1 MNAASEKPRR
11 AGLLSEP
18 QFRRL
23 LRAKLA
29 TQVGQNI
36 ILYTV
41 LIVVVERTE
50 SSMQSTLLV
59 LAMTLPSVILGV
71 PAGLVVDW
79 LPKRALLL
87 VVGLM
92 RAGVCLALLQH
103 GGSLRDIYLLVFL
116 FAAVGQ
122 LQGPAESAGLPGL
135 VGRGR
140 LSSANAYLIL
150 VILAAQV
157 AGMVI
162 IAPAFLKTVGAN
174 PLYVLSGILFVLGGV
189 IYARTSG
196 LGAPVDQEEAPAP
209 PAGAPRRVGLW
220 AGVEVIRRDR
230 TMYLAIVELTLAA
243 FLMKSLVVLTPHYA
257 RDILHL
263 APDNSVFIATPAAAG
278 ALIGLAL
285 VPLLA
290 RFISAGR
297 LVTAGLLLFIAG
309 LVGLGYVYF
318 AADAVQEHL
327 RLNLSGLEDRLGIS
341 SVVSMT
347 MLLAMPLGLAFTVVS
362 VGARTVLNRRSPP
375 ELQGRV
381 FATQSALA
389 DLASVPPLLAVGAV
403 ADLMGVRVVLLV
415 AAGLSALVAVAARLV
430 PARRRPSPPGRRRA
444 ERADAGRSPE
454 GGIASEH

>member
-1 MNAASEKPRR
+1 MNAASEKTRP

-18 QFRRL
+18 HFWRL

-29 TQVGQNI
+29 TQIGQNI

-71 PAGLVVDW
+71 PAGLIVDW

-87 VVGLM
+87 TVGLV
-92 RAGVCLALLQH
+92 RAGVCLALAQH
-103 GGSLRDIYLLVFL
+103 GASLRDIYLLVLL

-140 LSSANAYLIL
+140 LGSANAYLIL
-150 VILAAQV
+150 VTLAAQV

-162 IAPAFLKTVGAN
+162 IAPAFLKTVGEN
-174 PLYVLSGILFVLGGV
+174 PLYVLSGILFVLGGLT
-189 IYARTSG
+189 YARTSG
-196 LGAPVDQEEAPAP
+196 LGKAVEPEEAPQV
-209 PAGAPRRVGLW
+209 GAPRRIGLW
-220 AGVEVIRRDR
+220 AGLEVIRRDR
-230 TMYLAIVELTLAA
+230 TIYLAMVELTLAG

-257 RDILHL
+257 HDILHL
-263 APDNSVFIATPAAAG
+263 APDNSVFIATPAAVG

-285 VPLLA
+285 ASLLA
-290 RFISAGR
+290 WFISPGR
-297 LVTAGLLLFIAG
+297 LVTVGLLIFIAG

-347 MLLAMPLGLAFTVVS
+347 MLLAVPLGLAFTMVS
-362 VGARTVLNRRSPP
+362 VGARTVFNRRSPP

-381 FATQSALA
+381 FATQSALT
-389 DLASVPPLLAVGAV
+389 DLASVPPLLVVGAV
-403 ADLMGVRVVLLV
+403 ADLVGVRLMLLV
-415 AAGLSALVAVAARLV
+415 VAGLSALAAALARLTA
-430 PARRRPSPPGRRRA
+430 PGQRPSG
-444 ERADAGRSPE
+444 SPAE
-454 GGIASEH
+454 GGVSREH

>member
-1 MNAASEKPRR
+1 
-11 AGLLSEP
+11 
-18 QFRRL
+18 
-23 LRAKLA
+23 
-29 TQVGQNI
+29 
-36 ILYTV
+36 
-41 LIVVVERTE
+41 
-50 SSMQSTLLV
+50 
-59 LAMTLPSVILGV
+59 V

-87 VVGLM
+87 MVGLV

-103 GGSLRDIYLLVFL
+103 GASLRDIYLLVFL
-116 FAAVGQ
+116 FAAAGQ

-140 LSSANAYLIL
+140 LGSANAYLIL

-157 AGMVI
+157 AGMAI
-162 IAPAFLKTVGAN
+162 IAPAFLKTVGES

-189 IYARTSG
+189 TYARTSG
-196 LGAPVDQEEAPAP
+196 LGAPVDQEEASPQAH
-209 PAGAPRRVGLW
+209 APRRIGLW
-220 AGVEVIRRDR
+220 AGLEVIRRDR
-230 TMYLAIVELTLAA
+230 AIYLALVELTLAA
-243 FLMKSLVVLTPHYA
+243 FLMKSLVVLTPHYT

-263 APDNSVFIATPAAAG
+263 APANSVFIATPAAVG

-290 RFISAGR
+290 WFISPGR
-297 LVTAGLLLFIAG
+297 LVTVGLLIFIAG

-347 MLLAMPLGLAFTVVS
+347 MLLAVPLGLAFTVVS
-362 VGARTVLNRRSPP
+362 VGARTVFNRRSPP

-381 FATQSALA
+381 FATQSALS
-389 DLASVPPLLAVGAV
+389 DLASVLPLLVIGAV
-403 ADLMGVRVVLLV
+403 ADLVGVRVVLLV
-415 AAGLSALVAVAARLV
+415 TAGLCALAAGVARLV
-430 PARRRPSPPGRRRA
+430 APGQRRL
-444 ERADAGRSPE
+444 DWLPE
-454 GGIASEH
+454 GGIAKEH

>member
-1 MNAASEKPRR
+1 MNAASEETQR

-18 QFRRL
+18 QFWRL

-29 TQVGQNI
+29 AQLGQNI

-59 LAMTLPSVILGV
+59 LSMTLPSVILGV

-87 VVGLM
+87 MVGLV
-92 RAGVCLALLQH
+92 RAGVCLALLQY
-103 GGSLRDIYLLVFL
+103 GASLRDIYLLVFL

-140 LSSANAYLIL
+140 LGSANAYLIL

-157 AGMVI
+157 AGMAI
-162 IAPAFLKTVGAN
+162 IAPAFLKTVGED
-174 PLYVLSGILFVLGGV
+174 PLYVLSGVLLVLGG
-189 IYARTSG
+189 ITYARTSG
-196 LGAPVDQEEAPAP
+196 LGAPADQEETP
-209 PAGAPRRVGLW
+209 PPEVEAPRRIGLW
-220 AGVEVIRRDR
+220 AGLEVIRSDR
-230 TMYLAIVELTLAA
+230 TIYLAMVELTLAA
-243 FLMKSLVVLTPHYA
+243 FLMKSLVVLTPHYT

-263 APDNSVFIATPAAAG
+263 APSNSVFIATPSAVG
-278 ALIGLAL
+278 ALMGLAL

-290 RFISAGR
+290 WFISPGR
-297 LVTAGLLLFIAG
+297 LVTAGLVVFIAG

-327 RLNLSGLEDRLGIS
+327 RLNLSGIEDRLGIS

-347 MLLAMPLGLAFTVVS
+347 MLLAVPLGLAFTVVS
-362 VGARTVLNRRSPP
+362 VGARTVFNRRSPP

-381 FATQSALA
+381 FATQSAVA
-389 DLASVPPLLAVGAV
+389 DLASIPPLLAVGAV
-403 ADLMGVRVVLLV
+403 ADLIGVRVVLLV
-415 AAGLSALVAVAARLV
+415 TAGLCALVAVAARLTP
-430 PARRRPSPPGRRRA
+430 PAQRRPGPPGRA
-444 ERADAGRSPE
+444 AAGPPPE
-454 GGIASEH
+454 GGIAREH

>member
-1 MNAASEKPRR
+1 MNAASEKTRP

-18 QFRRL
+18 RFWRL
-23 LRAKLA
+23 LRAKLV
-29 TQVGQNI
+29 TQIGQNI
-36 ILYTV
+36 VLYTV

-59 LAMTLPSVILGV
+59 LSMTLPSVILGV

-87 VVGLM
+87 LVGLV

-103 GGSLRDIYLLVFL
+103 GASLRDIYLLMLL

-140 LSSANAYLIL
+140 LGSANAYLIL
-150 VILAAQV
+150 ATLAAQV

-162 IAPAFLKTVGAN
+162 IAPAFLKTVGEN

-189 IYARTSG
+189 TYARTSG
-196 LGAPVDQEEAPAP
+196 LGAPVEPEEASP
-209 PAGAPRRVGLW
+209 PPEAPRRIGLW
-220 AGVEVIRRDR
+220 AGLEVIRRDR
-230 TMYLAIVELTLAA
+230 TIYLAMVELTLAA

-263 APDNSVFIATPAAAG
+263 APDNSVFIATPAALG

-290 RFISAGR
+290 WFISPGR
-297 LVTAGLLLFIAG
+297 LVTAGLLIFIAG

-347 MLLAMPLGLAFTVVS
+347 MLLAIPLGLAFTVVN
-362 VGARTVLNRRSPP
+362 VGARTVFNRRSPP

-389 DLASVPPLLAVGAV
+389 DLASVPPLLVVGAV
-403 ADLMGVRVVLLV
+403 ADLVGVRVVLLV
-415 AAGLSALVAVAARLV
+415 AAGLSILAAAAARLA
-430 PARRRPSPPGRRRA
+430 PAGRRHPTA
-444 ERADAGRSPE
+444 LPE
-454 GGIASEH
+454 GSVAREH